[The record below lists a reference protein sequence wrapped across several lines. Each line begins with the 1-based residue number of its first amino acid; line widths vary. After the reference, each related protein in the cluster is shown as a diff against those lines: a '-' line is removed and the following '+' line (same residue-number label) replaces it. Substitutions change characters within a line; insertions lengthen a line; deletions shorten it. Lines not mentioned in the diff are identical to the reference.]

1 MDSSLKQSATKINN
15 KFTKELNNIF
25 SSSLINLFILLSLI
39 IILALIY
46 LKNNKIDLFLCPDS
60 SDPTCTT
67 IGNPIT
73 TKYIDIGYIQKMIN
87 TYKKKISDKSEY
99 QDRLNI
105 QEKTIQTLAQQINDT
120 LNPN

>member
-15 KFTKELNNIF
+15 KFTKGINNIF
-25 SSSLINLFILLSLI
+25 SSTLINLFILLSLI
-39 IILALIY
+39 IILAIIY
-46 LKNNKIDLFLCPDS
+46 LKNNKIDLFGCPDP
-60 SDPTCTT
+60 SDSTCTT

-73 TKYIDIGYIQKMIN
+73 TKYIDNGYIQKMIN
-87 TYKKKISDKSEY
+87 TYNKKIVDKTKY
-99 QDRLNI
+99 QDILNI